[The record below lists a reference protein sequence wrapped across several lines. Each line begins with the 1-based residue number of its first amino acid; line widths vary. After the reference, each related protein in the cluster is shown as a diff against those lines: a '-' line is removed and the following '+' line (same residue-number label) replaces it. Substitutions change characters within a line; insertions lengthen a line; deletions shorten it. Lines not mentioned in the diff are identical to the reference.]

1 MSKDGLYVV
10 DGDQKTPFLRGMIT
24 HSLIARGL
32 SFNDAYKAAQIVR
45 DRARPQGEIS
55 RQELSSLIR
64 RIVKEEFSGHYQKKV
79 PKAAP
84 TILVEGQQSSFPFS
98 KGVLSQSL
106 QAAGIEPSLGF
117 DIAREIESFLLGKG
131 SNRVGR
137 DELRRLTYEALVRM
151 GDNNSAERYLLW
163 RLFRLD
169 PNAAFPQSATKPLA
183 ILFGG
188 ATGTGKSSIA
198 AEAAHRL
205 GIRHVHSTDAI
216 RQIMRLMFSRDLL
229 PAIHASSFQAWQME
243 ADADDQSRVIEAFVE
258 QSRRVV
264 VGVRAILDR
273 AVQERLSLLVEGIH
287 LVPGLLPLEE
297 FEDRLHLVPVV
308 VSTLKK
314 KAHLSRFPQREEQ
327 SAQRSAQR
335 YRTYF
340 SQIRTIQD
348 YILEMADNHDIPI
361 VDNMDLEETIPE
373 VLSVIAG
380 SLREELGFSRKEL
393 LRRAL
398 GEKPGK
404 KKGGD

>member
-45 DRARPQGEIS
+45 DRVRHQGEIS
-55 RQELSSLIR
+55 RADLSKLIR
-64 RIVKEEFSGHYQKKV
+64 QVVEKEFSGHYQKKV
-79 PKAAP
+79 PKAPP
-84 TILVEGQQSSFPFS
+84 TILVQGERIFPFS

-106 QAAGIEPSLGF
+106 QAAGIEPALGF
-117 DIAREIESFLLGKG
+117 DIARDIEAFLLQKG
-131 SNRVGR
+131 SGRVAR

-169 PNAAFPQSATKPLA
+169 PNTAFPQGAERPLA

-243 ADADDQSRVIEAFVE
+243 ADAGDQSSVIEAFLE

-264 VGVRAILDR
+264 VGVRAILER
-273 AVQERLSLLVEGIH
+273 AVQERLSLVVEGIH

-297 FEDRLHLVPVV
+297 FKDRLHLVPVV

-314 KAHLSRFPQREEQ
+314 KAHFSRFPQREEH
-327 SAQRSAQR
+327 SAQRSAER

-340 SQIRTIQD
+340 SQIRSIQD

-373 VLSVIAG
+373 VLSVVAG
-380 SLREELGFSRKEL
+380 SLREKLELSRKEL

-398 GEKPGK
+398 GEKPAK
-404 KKGGD
+404 KKERD